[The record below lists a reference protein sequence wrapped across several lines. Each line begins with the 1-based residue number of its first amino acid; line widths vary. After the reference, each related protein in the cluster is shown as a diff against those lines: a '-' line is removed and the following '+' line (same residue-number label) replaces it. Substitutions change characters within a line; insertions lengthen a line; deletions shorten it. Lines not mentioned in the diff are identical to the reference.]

1 MDTHMCDNPLRDCL
15 MKPLRPLL
23 LGLIGL
29 ATAATQMGG
38 CPTVAPPLEYI
49 EGGTGGRATIGD
61 VASVTVFSPVSD
73 LAITGGTPVQ
83 VNWQAIATTRSAT
96 VDLIF
101 DLDQDPDNDNEVI
114 SLSNLTIDENSA
126 LLDTT
131 DLSAGSYFIGVV
143 LEEVGQIV
151 AFGYAPGRLILNQ
164 RPRLFFDSPRD
175 NFRFDRT
182 VRLNPTF
189 DVAWTVN
196 DPDSTVNVQVFLDPD
211 DSPNGNEILLR
222 ESSSQTGDAFSFDFP
237 TADFE
242 AGTYRILA
250 LVFDGVD
257 SFPFYAPASIQLRSR
272 LAGYL
277 DLRDMHL
284 PESAVRGAVFEGFNP
299 RDNAGSFVSSV
310 GDVDAD
316 GFADFIVLAQFGKPQ
331 YGYNLQRSGIGEAY
345 LVFGRADQFSG
356 VNNLNST
363 GTLFRGV
370 VYTGVPEQYDPIRP
384 TRGIT
389 SFAALTDWDNDGVR
403 EFAFGLPFTDSLAV
417 ELLDANGY
425 FRSGAVVIAAGS
437 SLRPDLG
444 FPGGNVHNLA
454 WFGTL
459 CGVAAEDWECPEGF
473 YGPKAPTGSGIG
485 DFTLFHR
492 HRCSSRWEGQPNQ
505 ATVRLGCRLSSND
518 FGDQF
523 GEMVS
528 RHDFHSIIM
537 SAPNRDPYVTTY
549 AVMDELPGAGV
560 ISVYFNA
567 ADDGFFPWTGTNA
580 PVANEAFNYPGTPE
594 GRVTHLPHHGPY
606 HYIVD
611 DLREFVHFDGIVMD
625 FAAPGYTVDADDGE
639 PCALEWEAHLS
650 FANYTIRLWSE
661 TPGARLS
668 NAKGIR
674 DFNAD
679 GLLDLVIGAPFVENG
694 AGAAF
699 IVLGRLRE
707 LVRTGEV
714 RIEEL
719 ALPMDAGEPELPR
732 IFDGI
737 RVVGEPGER
746 LGQAQDDAG
755 DFNND
760 GIADVI
766 IGSPLTNN
774 RQGGAAVF
782 FGSRDVINL
791 TQDEIPYDEIPSR
804 GLGVI
809 FVGEGEGDLAGARVT
824 GVGDVDGDGND
835 DILIAA
841 PNRSVQL
848 DIDLD
853 GAIEIDRTNC
863 GVVYLIYG
871 SPGFRGRR
879 LSLAEVGTAELPGA
893 VFIGRMSS
901 DFLGAGLGE
910 HGDRSF
916 GIAGAGDVNGDGFR
930 DLLISAIAAS
940 PRDRA
945 RAGEAYLLYGIGD

>member
-1 MDTHMCDNPLRDCL
+1 MDMHMPDKPLRNCL
-15 MKPLRPLL
+15 MKPLRRLL
-23 LGLIGL
+23 LGLMGL
-29 ATAATQMGG
+29 ATTATQLGG
-38 CPTVAPPLEYI
+38 CPPAGFPLEYI

-83 VNWQAIATTRSAT
+83 VNWQVIATTRSAT

-101 DLDQDPDNDNEVI
+101 DLDQNPDNDNEVT

-131 DLSAGSYFIGVV
+131 ELSAGSYFIGVV

-175 NFRFDRT
+175 NFRYDRS

-189 DVAWTVN
+189 DVAWTVS
-196 DPDSTVNVQVFLDPD
+196 DPDSTVSVQVFLDPD

-242 AGTYRILA
+242 PGTYRILA

-272 LAGYL
+272 LAGYI

-284 PESAVRGAVFEGFNP
+284 PQSDIRGAVFEGFNP

-316 GFADFIVLAQFGKPQ
+316 GFADFIILAQFGKPQ
-331 YGYNLQRSGIGEAY
+331 YEYNLQRSGIGEAY
-345 LVFGRADQFSG
+345 LVFGRADRFSG
-356 VNNLNST
+356 VNNVNST

-370 VYTGVPEQYDPIRP
+370 VYTGVPEQFDPIRP
-384 TRGIT
+384 SRGIT
-389 SFAALTDWDNDGVR
+389 SFAALTDWDGDGVR
-403 EFAFGLPFTDSLAV
+403 EFAFGLPFTDSLSVAF
-417 ELLDANGY
+417 LDPSGY

-459 CGVAAEDWECPEGF
+459 PHVPIECTNCSPPDRCPCPEGF
-473 YGPKAPTGSGIG
+473 YGPKAPTT
-485 DFTLFHR
+485 FCATTYFHR
-492 HRCSSRWEGQPNQ
+492 HWVGVDGAPNPGSL
-505 ATVRLGCRLSSND
+505 RLGCRFSSND

-537 SAPNRDPYVTTY
+537 SAPNRDPFVTTL
-549 AVMDELPGAGV
+549 AVTGSVPGAGV

-567 ADDGFFPWTGTNA
+567 VDDGFFPWTGTNA
-580 PVANEAFNYPGTPE
+580 PPASEGYPGTPE
-594 GRVTHLPHHGPY
+594 GDHVDTVPHGGPY

-611 DLREFVHFDGIVMD
+611 DNRSFPGGLPFGS
-625 FAAPGYTVDADDGE
+625 PGYFVDPEDGE
-639 PCALEWEAHLS
+639 PCVRAWNGHLG
-650 FANYTIRLWSE
+650 FTNYTIRLWSD

-679 GLLDLVIGAPFVENG
+679 GLLDFVVGAPFIENG
-694 AGAAF
+694 AGGAF

-714 RIEEL
+714 KIEEL
-719 ALPMDAGEPELPR
+719 ALPMDAAEPELPR

-737 RVVGEPGER
+737 RVVGELGER

-774 RQGGAAVF
+774 RQGGAVVF

-809 FVGEGEGDLAGARVT
+809 FVGEGEGDLAGARVS

-835 DILIAA
+835 DVLIAA

-848 DIDLD
+848 DIDRD

-871 SPGFRGRR
+871 SPEFRGRR
-879 LSLAEVGTAELPGA
+879 LSLADVGTEDVPGA
-893 VFIGRMSS
+893 VFIGRASGH
-901 DFLGAGLGE
+901 FLGAGLGDQ
-910 HGDRSF
+910 GDRSF
-916 GIAGAGDVNGDGFR
+916 GIAGAGDVNGDGHR

-945 RAGEAYLLYGIGD
+945 RAGEAYLLYGTGD